1 MMADGICLLLT
12 STIRMDHP
20 EFVRPGGRLDTHQR
34 LGDYTAALEAW
45 ITRQD
50 ALRDIVF
57 VDNSGHPLDALQQ
70 VVDRHAA
77 AGKRVEL
84 ISFRTEGYSASKGRS
99 FGELDTLRT
108 ALRRSALLARA
119 DVFAK
124 ATGRIF
130 IPNVDSII
138 RAIAPDCDIVGRLS
152 HNLTWLES
160 VFVLFR
166 KELFARRLLPF
177 ALERVDD
184 QARQYFER
192 VLASACLHG
201 IAEGARWYP
210 FPAEPRIRGLR
221 GLDNQPYPSS
231 ALRARAMDLFA
242 WGHHRALDTA
252 SSAATPHPLSRWT
265 VPRPSAGTSVEP
277 RAKDGDEPEPP

>member
-1 MMADGICLLLT
+1 MADGVCLVLT
-12 STIRMDHP
+12 STIQVDHP
-20 EFVRPGGRLDTHQR
+20 EFLRPGGRLDTHQR

-50 ALRDIVF
+50 TLRDIVF

-70 VVDRHAA
+70 VVDRHAG

-84 ISFRTEGYSASKGRS
+84 ISFRTEGYSATRGRS
-99 FGELDTLRT
+99 FGELDILRE
-108 ALRRSALLARA
+108 ALRCSALLAEA

-124 ATGRIF
+124 ATGRVF
-130 IPNVDSII
+130 VPNVDAII

-152 HNLTWLES
+152 HNLTWLET

-166 KELFARRLLPF
+166 KDLFARQLLPF

-184 QARQYFER
+184 QARQHVER

-201 IAEGARWYP
+201 IADGARWYP
-210 FPAEPRIRGLR
+210 FPAEPRILGVR
-221 GLDNQPYPSS
+221 GLDNRPYPSG

-252 SSAATPHPLSRWT
+252 SSAATPHPLCRWT
-265 VPRPSAGTSVEP
+265 APAPNPGTSAEP
-277 RAKDGDEPEPP
+277 RSARRDEPELP